1 MIPLDEEIPGA
12 NQLKSSIA
20 RLCEK
25 WWINQSEGAENI
37 IVQLVPYLLI
47 TALSPT
53 SRDIDAKR
61 LYNVRGAL
69 LLFDFDDESIES
81 IRSLILR
88 CYIHPTFLKVA
99 DGRRFLSFVFTIHT
113 GTLLPFFDGTYS
125 IVFSHQISC
134 HLLRILS
141 CTGLTS
147 LIFQIIRPQLAVG
160 AHKISASYG
169 EILVKG
175 WKELADMAV
184 VDNDDT
190 FLVHFEEMLQGLI
203 HDCLHA
209 IEQSYFRG
217 LRFALGVFHEAKRLK
232 GIDALLLRL
241 YGPIL
246 FRSLRCANAVVRA
259 QATMIFFDA
268 FPLQDTDATTKEA
281 EIILQKQFDLLS
293 SLLKDDDHRVRAAA
307 ASGVCHVL
315 REYWEALPTQ
325 TTHRILSYI
334 VGTLGFDSSSPS
346 VRLAVVSGL
355 GHVLE
360 QPLSHSVLKGLLP
373 LLSNALH
380 DKSQAVRLAFVQI
393 LNKVCGL
400 DSGNW
405 NFLCFP
411 CLTYIICFAVLL

>member
-1 MIPLDEEIPGA
+1 MCDYG
-12 NQLKSSIA
+12 
-20 RLCEK
+20 
-25 WWINQSEGAENI
+25 
-37 IVQLVPYLLI
+37 
-47 TALSPT
+47 
-53 SRDIDAKR
+53 
-61 LYNVRGAL
+61 
-69 LLFDFDDESIES
+69 
-81 IRSLILR
+81 
-88 CYIHPTFLKVA
+88 
-99 DGRRFLSFVFTIHT
+99 
-113 GTLLPFFDGTYS
+113 
-125 IVFSHQISC
+125 
-134 HLLRILS
+134 
-141 CTGLTS
+141 TGLTS
-147 LIFQIIRPQLAVG
+147 LVFQVIRPQLAVG

-169 EILVKG
+169 EVLLKA
-175 WKELADMAV
+175 WRELADMAV
-184 VDNDDT
+184 VDNDDAL
-190 FLVHFEEMLQGLI
+190 FVHFEEMLQGLI

-232 GIDALLLRL
+232 GIDTLLLRL

-268 FPLQDTDATTKEA
+268 FPLQDTDATAKES

-355 GHVLE
+355 GHILE
-360 QPLSHSVLKGLLP
+360 QPLAHSVLKGLLP

-393 LNKVCGL
+393 LNKVCCDLSETAAFLPYFICLSFVGCHRSKISEGFTFTKL
-400 DSGNW
+400 SAW
-405 NFLCFP
+405 NISNDGWQWMLVA
-411 CLTYIICFAVLL
+411 LGFAVPLQNYYCVHIIRSSNNLLPVV